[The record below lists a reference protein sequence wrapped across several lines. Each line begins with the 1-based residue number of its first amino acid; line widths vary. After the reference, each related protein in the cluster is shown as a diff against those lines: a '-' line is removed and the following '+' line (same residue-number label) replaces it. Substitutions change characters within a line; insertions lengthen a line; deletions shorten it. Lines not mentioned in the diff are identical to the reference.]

1 MSDEQQP
8 HNVIAMSD
16 TDNTKAPLLG
26 VIYGTIG
33 VDPVTADEWLQQHDE
48 GVTDE
53 GDAMLILNT
62 YNGTFALFAENGHI
76 TIDISDLP
84 ALLAQSDGWVSDE

>member
-48 GVTDE
+48 GVTDD
-53 GDAMLILNT
+53 GDAMFILNT
-62 YNGTFALFAENGHI
+62 YNGTFALFGADGRI